1 MKKTLILGT
10 ILGVFLTGCQVPD
23 QLANFKLPD
32 LSMPSATSSSTTKN
46 SINNEYDGNKALAKF
61 DVNNMNRAKCIE
73 LKQLNKKFEKKYCE
87 VWYAQEDAYNNSR
100 RARATYE
107 EKVKSTNL
115 LMMNTDRLDL
125 NEYQK
130 FKDLKRICKN
140 KIGFDWYSLYHCPMR
155 AKY

>member
-46 SINNEYDGNKALAKF
+46 SINDEYDGNKALAKF

-73 LKQLNKKFEKKYCE
+73 LEKLNKKFEKKFCE
-87 VWYAQEDAYNNSR
+87 VNYAMEDVHRSGQNGRYTTEKGNFVLRSR
-100 RARATYE
+100 
-107 EKVKSTNL
+107 
-115 LMMNTDRLDL
+115 NTLDRLDL

-130 FKDLKRICKN
+130 FKDLKRVCKN
-140 KIGFDWYSLYHCPMR
+140 KIGFDWYSMYYCPLR

>member
-46 SINNEYDGNKALAKF
+46 SINDEYDGNKALANLN
-61 DVNNMNRAKCIE
+61 VNNMNRTKCIE
-73 LKQLNKKFEKKYCE
+73 LEKIYKKFYNKNCE
-87 VWYAQEDAYNNSR
+87 VWYAKQDAYNYSR
-100 RARATYE
+100 SARATYE
-107 EKVKSTNL
+107 EKVKATNL
-115 LMMNTDRLDL
+115 LMMDTDRLIL
-125 NEYQK
+125 SNYQK
-130 FKDLKRICKN
+130 YRDLKEVCKN
-140 KIGFDWYSLYHCPMR
+140 KVGYDFYDTFSCPER